1 MWPNNNQQQQQ
12 QWRGVPPPGVPP
24 PPMPQQQQQQ
34 FNPQQQMNIGVVG
47 GQAMGYDSVTNQG
60 QVNPYQVMN
69 QQPPQHQMIQNQMI
83 QNQMITLPHMQQ
95 VQHHQQQQLPPNVPG
110 QIMNNYGIPPP
121 SFPPPPP
128 PPQPPMNIPPPM
140 NQMQMGPNNA
150 GPNQMQMRFPP
161 PPPQPPPNIQPAPPN
176 IPPGGMNMLH
186 QNNNNPMHNMNRNNH
201 YGPSKPDNHYGPSK
215 SIDSNHYGP
224 SKNRN
229 NHYGPSKSD
238 SRPASGRARGQPRHE
253 NGSERHK
260 KKALKRSEQ
269 EDPQTFF
276 CKVCDVHCNS
286 NKGLEQHLKGE
297 RHRRNVEAK
306 TANVLNVSSSEKH
319 NGQAAM
325 RENPQPFFC
334 EICNITCQ
342 SIESYQQHMNGSG
355 HKKQVEKMKN
365 PNEGFHCQICNVH
378 CSNEYSKQQHIRGK
392 KHKKKAASL
401 GISDD
406 ELADSIV
413 SVPTQLPVKPVKE
426 MKSMVSKPLVEEEES
441 DEEGEIDEEKEE
453 IDNLYGEIEKSE
465 STNLQDADHEE
476 EKEDSDA
483 DDMFGDDGDGE
494 LEAGHSLS
502 TTNKSITSQVK
513 DESAQLE
520 DETDMFGEDDEESQS
535 SETKQQPDDNGET
548 DQDMKCEIMEM
559 YGEDDVE
566 SDSECNF
573 NKWSKLKQIDKA
585 GSQQPVK
592 KKAKQEVKE
601 VKQEALGFV
610 LDYTPATSVDVTNDN
625 TEKQEPS
632 SGPSEGFI
640 LDYSPD
646 TSVESITNNIEQ
658 SSNVASAF
666 TTPQEQ
672 LQKEGDDDDDM
683 FGSEEEDNSPQGE
696 DITLANPASG
706 VLTAADALAAAR
718 SRSTREQPVKRAKI
732 SAQRHVKIPGN
743 ISQFDSTH
751 KRSYYPPIH
760 SDKYWS
766 ELRSWDFIKD
776 LNEMKKREDNTIK
789 ETGTKRPNES
799 NENEKKQENE
809 DSLPDVFD
817 SVAQYKALWAPL
829 LINEAKAQ
837 LLSDVSST
845 QTLNG
850 LAVKVELS
858 NHQSSS
864 GEGYNSSDQT
874 VVVRISGDGAECPP
888 INTNDIVLFVHQSL
902 TIDQAF
908 QGKLPKGRLGLI
920 GHAVNQRARGSVD
933 GLLVRVTKNIWTPFS
948 TLKEMFLFRIGSNV
962 TGTTDIYLDSLY
974 SHVIK
979 PHAFSFFSCTKA
991 NREFKALST
1000 ADEISLTKYLLD
1012 GGKASP
1018 RSKAEIGEAAVEKST
1033 TFDPISAEGG
1043 KDSLPVGF
1051 RIFIKSKMNNS
1062 QLHAITASASEYGD
1076 GGLTLIKG
1084 PPGMHSTHQLLIL
1097 IIKSNPTFSQHTI
1110 H

>member
-1 MWPNNNQQQQQ
+1 
-12 QWRGVPPPGVPP
+12 
-24 PPMPQQQQQQ
+24 
-34 FNPQQQMNIGVVG
+34 
-47 GQAMGYDSVTNQG
+47 
-60 QVNPYQVMN
+60 
-69 QQPPQHQMIQNQMI
+69 
-83 QNQMITLPHMQQ
+83 
-95 VQHHQQQQLPPNVPG
+95 
-110 QIMNNYGIPPP
+110 
-121 SFPPPPP
+121 
-128 PPQPPMNIPPPM
+128 
-140 NQMQMGPNNA
+140 
-150 GPNQMQMRFPP
+150 
-161 PPPQPPPNIQPAPPN
+161 
-176 IPPGGMNMLH
+176 
-186 QNNNNPMHNMNRNNH
+186 MHNMNRNNH

-229 NHYGPSKSD
+229 NHYGPSKSG
-238 SRPASGRARGQPRHE
+238 PAFGRARGQPRHE
-253 NGSERHK
+253 NGSDRHK
-260 KKALKRSEQ
+260 KKALKR
-269 EDPQTFF
+269 
-276 CKVCDVHCNS
+276 
-286 NKGLEQHLKGE
+286 NKGLEQHKKGE

-334 EICNITCQ
+334 EICNIICQ

-413 SVPTQLPVKPVKE
+413 SVPTQPPVKPVKE
-426 MKSMVSKPLVEEEES
+426 MKSMVSKPLAEEEES

-465 STNLQDADHEE
+465 STNLQDAVHEE

-494 LEAGHSLS
+494 LDAGHSLS

-513 DESAQLE
+513 DESAEQQE

-535 SETKQQPDDNGET
+535 RERKQQPDDNGEI

-610 LDYTPATSVDVTNDN
+610 LDYNPATSVDVTNDN

-683 FGSEEEDNSPQGE
+683 FGSEEEDNNPQGE
-696 DITLANPASG
+696 DITIANPASG

-751 KRSYYPPIH
+751 RRSYYPPVH

-776 LNEMKKREDNTIK
+776 LNGMKKSEDNRTK
-789 ETGTKRPNES
+789 ETGTKRPIDN
-799 NENEKKQENE
+799 NEKDQEKE

-902 TIDQAF
+902 TINQAF
-908 QGKLPKGRLGLI
+908 QGKAFEAGGDELTLPKGRLGLI

-933 GLLVRVTKNIWTPFS
+933 GLLVRVTMNIWTPFS

-962 TGTTDIYLDSLY
+962 TGKTDQYIDTQTSRFTRYQTSCFLLLFLY
-974 SHVIK
+974 Q
-979 PHAFSFFSCTKA
+979 
-991 NREFKALST
+991 
-1000 ADEISLTKYLLD
+1000 
-1012 GGKASP
+1012 
-1018 RSKAEIGEAAVEKST
+1018 SKS
-1033 TFDPISAEGG
+1033 
-1043 KDSLPVGF
+1043 
-1051 RIFIKSKMNNS
+1051 RI
-1062 QLHAITASASEYGD
+1062 QGPEYCR
-1076 GGLTLIKG
+1076 
-1084 PPGMHSTHQLLIL
+1084 
-1097 IIKSNPTFSQHTI
+1097 
-1110 H
+1110 

>member
-24 PPMPQQQQQQ
+24 PPPMQQQQQQ
-34 FNPQQQMNIGVVG
+34 FNPPQQMNIGVVG
-47 GQAMGYDSVTNQG
+47 GQAMGYNNVTNQG

-83 QNQMITLPHMQQ
+83 QNQMIPQPHMQQ
-95 VQHHQQQQLPPNVPG
+95 VQHQQQQQLPPNGPG
-110 QIMNNYGIPPP
+110 QMNNYVIPPP
-121 SFPPPPP
+121 SFHPPPPP
-128 PPQPPMNIPPPM
+128 PPPMNIPPTM
-140 NQMQMGPNNA
+140 NQMHMGPNNA
-150 GPNQMQMRFPP
+150 GANQMQMRFPP
-161 PPPQPPPNIQPAPPN
+161 PPLQPPPNIHPPPPN

-215 SIDSNHYGP
+215 SIDSNHCGP

-238 SRPASGRARGQPRHE
+238 SHYQKARGQPRHE
-253 NGSERHK
+253 NGSERHR
-260 KKALKRSEQ
+260 KKAPKRIQQ
-269 EDPQTFF
+269 EDPLTFF

-306 TANVLNVSSSEKH
+306 TANVLNVSSSSEKH
-319 NGQAAM
+319 NRQATM
-325 RENPQPFFC
+325 QSELENPRPFFC
-334 EICNITCQ
+334 EICSITCQ

-365 PNEGFHCQICNVH
+365 PNEGFHCQICDVY
-378 CSNEYSKQQHIRGK
+378 CSNEYSKQQHMTGK

-413 SVPTQLPVKPVKE
+413 PQGPVENVLPIKPPVKPVKE
-426 MKSMVSKPLVEEEES
+426 MKPMVSKPLEEKEES

-465 STNLQDADHEE
+465 STNVQDAEHEE
-476 EKEDSDA
+476 EEEDSDA

-494 LEAGHSLS
+494 LEAGHPSMS
-502 TTNKSITSQVK
+502 TNNKSITGQVK
-513 DESAQLE
+513 DESDEQQE

-535 SETKQQPDDNGET
+535 SETKQQLTMDDTGEI
-548 DQDMKCEIMEM
+548 DQETKYEIMEM
-559 YGEDDVE
+559 YGEDDVDE
-566 SDSECNF
+566 SDLECNH
-573 NKWSKLKQIDKA
+573 NKWSKKLKQIDKA

-592 KKAKQEVKE
+592 KKVKQEVKE
-601 VKQEALGFV
+601 VKQELGFV
-610 LDYTPATSVDVTNDN
+610 LDYTPTTSIDVSNDN

-632 SGPSEGFI
+632 SVLSEGFM

-646 TSVESITNNIEQ
+646 TPVKSITNNTEQ
-658 SSNVASAF
+658 SNA
-666 TTPQEQ
+666 EQ
-672 LQKEGDDDDDM
+672 LQQEDDDNDGDM
-683 FGSEEEDNSPQGE
+683 FGSEEEDNK
-696 DITLANPASG
+696 PASG
-706 VLTAADALAAAR
+706 VLTAAEALATAR
-718 SRSTREQPVKRAKI
+718 NRSTSNKRAKI
-732 SAQRHVKIPGN
+732 SDQRHVKIPAN

-776 LNEMKKREDNTIK
+776 LNEMKKRENNTTK
-789 ETGTKRPNES
+789 ETGTKRPIDN
-799 NENEKKQENE
+799 NEKDQESNE

-829 LINEAKAQ
+829 LIDEAKAQ

-874 VVVRISGDGAECPP
+874 VVLRISASTSGDGAECPP
-888 INTNDIVLFVHQSL
+888 INTNDIVLFVHQPS

-908 QGKLPKGRLGLI
+908 QGKAFEALDDDDLPFLKGRLGLI
-920 GHAVNQRARGSVD
+920 GHAVNQRARGSVN
-933 GLLVRVTKNIWTPFS
+933 GLLVRVIKNIWTPFS
-948 TLKEMFLFRIGSNV
+948 TLNEIFLFRFGSNV
-962 TGTTDIYLDSLY
+962 TGKTDISIY
-974 SHVIK
+974 S
-979 PHAFSFFSCTKA
+979 
-991 NREFKALST
+991 
-1000 ADEISLTKYLLD
+1000 D
-1012 GGKASP
+1012 
-1018 RSKAEIGEAAVEKST
+1018 
-1033 TFDPISAEGG
+1033 
-1043 KDSLPVGF
+1043 
-1051 RIFIKSKMNNS
+1051 
-1062 QLHAITASASEYGD
+1062 
-1076 GGLTLIKG
+1076 
-1084 PPGMHSTHQLLIL
+1084 
-1097 IIKSNPTFSQHTI
+1097 
-1110 H
+1110 